1 VTKER
6 EKSIEEARKA
16 REIYEAE
23 MQMEEEKRRL
33 LEDKEKRK
41 RDAVERASLAMQELK
56 ERKKDIDGVFMER
69 QR

>member
-1 VTKER
+1 MTKER

>member
-1 VTKER
+1 MTKER

-16 REIYEAE
+16 REIYEVE

-41 RDAVERASLAMQELK
+41 REAVERASLAMQELK